1 MPQEVRDELSRHASR
16 LDVFGQCLHWLETT
30 TSTNSVAARL
40 ADAGAIEGTTVV
52 AEAQTSGRGRMGR
65 SWFSP
70 PGAGLYVSVVLRP
83 RPPKAEV
90 PVEPD
95 GPPKLPAKAEGG
107 HYVPDPAALL
117 TIAAGVALA
126 EGIQAST
133 GLPAE
138 IKWPNDLLVGKRKL
152 AGILAEA
159 AAQGGA
165 LAFVILGFGVNLR
178 PAAYPLE
185 LASRVTSIEAELG
198 RPADRAMILAEILSA
213 LASRYADLQQG
224 RFDAI
229 LSAWRA
235 RAPTLRGA
243 LVEWETPHGLQRG
256 RAEDIDATGALL
268 VRPLGAT
275 GGDGRIERLIAG
287 EVRWT

>member
-1 MPQEVRDELSRHASR
+1 VPQEVRDELSRHASR

-40 ADAGAIEGTTVV
+40 ADAGAIEGATVV

>member
-1 MPQEVRDELSRHASR
+1 VPQEVRDELSRHASR
-16 LDVFGQCLHWLETT
+16 LDVFGQRLHWLETT
-30 TSTNSVAARL
+30 ASTNSVAARL
-40 ADAGAIEGTTVV
+40 ADAGALEGTTLV
-52 AEAQTSGRGRMGR
+52 AETQTSGRGRMGR